1 MIAVLL
7 FALMTL
13 ALILMVTVFN
23 VFTAPMINGRK
34 KPDSHPSVS
43 ILVPARNEENNIAEC
58 LDGLLSQDYPNF
70 NITVLDDHSEDD
82 TAAIVKKYVQEN
94 DRVQYIQGEQLPQE
108 WTGKNWACHQLG
120 RKASGEILVFTDADN
135 RHAPYAL
142 SNTVAY
148 MEQYHLGMI
157 SAFPEQ
163 ETVTLAEKLIVPIM
177 DLFVYGTLPLWAT
190 YYSSHASLA
199 AANGQW
205 ICFTRKAYETLGGH
219 ETVKMEL
226 VEDTQ
231 LSRIAK
237 KRGIRTL
244 TVAGTGAV
252 YCRMY
257 QNVNEVWEGFS
268 KNFYGLTGYNPFVF
282 TLIISIMLA
291 GFVSPYLLWIVPGL
305 TKLALVGVGMNVLIR
320 LLISAK
326 YKHPILTSVVLHPV
340 GVLFAVFIGFNSM
353 LSIKRG
359 RIQWKGRVISLR

>member
-1 MIAVLL
+1 MIVVLL
-7 FALMTL
+7 FALITL
-13 ALILMVTVFN
+13 TLVLMVTIFN
-23 VFTAPMINGRK
+23 VITAPMINGRK
-34 KPDSHPSVS
+34 RPDSHPSVS
-43 ILVPARNEENNIAEC
+43 ILVPARNEENNIAKC
-58 LDGLLSQDYPNF
+58 LDGLLKQDYPNCT
-70 NITVLDDHSEDD
+70 ITVLDDHSEDN
-82 TAAIVKKYVQEN
+82 TAAIVKKYVKEN
-94 DRVQYIQGEQLPQE
+94 DRVQYIKGEQLPDG

-120 RKASGEILVFTDADN
+120 RSATGEILVFTDADN
-135 RHAPYAL
+135 RHATHAL
-142 SNTVAY
+142 SNTIAY
-148 MEQYHLGMI
+148 MDQYRLGMI

-163 ETVTLAEKLIVPIM
+163 KTVTFAEKLIVPIM

-190 YYSSHASLA
+190 YYVSHPSLA

-219 ETVKMEL
+219 ETVKKEL

-237 KRGIRTL
+237 MGGIKTL
-244 TVAGTGAV
+244 TVAGTNAV

-257 QNVNEVWEGFS
+257 QNVSEVWEGFS

-291 GFVSPYLLWIVPGL
+291 GFVSPYILWLVPGV
-305 TKLALVGVGMNVLIR
+305 KSLALTGIGMNMMIR
-320 LLISAK
+320 LLISVK
-326 YKHPILTSVVLHPV
+326 YKHPVFTSVILHPI

-359 RIQWKGRVISLR
+359 RIRWKGRVISLH